1 MISKQLKN
9 LYHQQLII
17 IWQKIMEKTNLE
29 VKKVEIKKYAVAG
42 TTESSDIMI
51 VVEPSDNNE
60 VAVTLNSSVEKQ
72 YGDRIE
78 EVIIAT
84 LKNLGITSAKV
95 SAVDKGALDCTIEAR
110 TVTAIHRAAE
120 KDDYNWKEMDSWN
133 V

>member
-1 MISKQLKN
+1 
-9 LYHQQLII
+9 
-17 IWQKIMEKTNLE
+17 MEKLIG

-84 LKNLGITSAKV
+84 LKNLGIT
-95 SAVDKGALDCTIEAR
+95 IEAR

-120 KDDYNWKEMDSWN
+120 KDDYNWKEMDTWN

>member
-1 MISKQLKN
+1 
-9 LYHQQLII
+9 
-17 IWQKIMEKTNLE
+17 MEKTNLE

-60 VAVTLNSSVEKQ
+60 VAVTLKSSVEKQ

-120 KDDYNWKEMDSWN
+120 KDDYNWKEMDTWN

>member
-1 MISKQLKN
+1 MA
-9 LYHQQLII
+9 
-17 IWQKIMEKTNLE
+17 KIKLG

-51 VVEPSDNNE
+51 IVEPSESHE
-60 VAVTLNSSVEKQ
+60 VAITLDSSVEKQ

-78 EVIIAT
+78 EVIVAT
-84 LKNLGITSAKV
+84 LHNLGITSAKV

-120 KDDYNWKEMDSWN
+120 NEDYNWKEMDSWN

>member
-1 MISKQLKN
+1 
-9 LYHQQLII
+9 
-17 IWQKIMEKTNLE
+17 MEKLIG

-60 VAVTLNSSVEKQ
+60 VAVTLDSSVEKQ

-95 SAVDKGALDCTIEAR
+95 SAVDKGALDCTIEASI
-110 TVTAIHRAAE
+110 VTAIHRADE
-120 KDDYNWKEMDSWN
+120 NNDYNWKEMDTWN

>member
-1 MISKQLKN
+1 MQFNSIYIDMVYDRN
-9 LYHQQLII
+9 LTRIDHGFA
-17 IWQKIMEKTNLE
+17 
-29 VKKVEIKKYAVAG
+29 VETKLFDELDFAS
-42 TTESSDIMI
+42 ESAH
-51 VVEPSDNNE
+51 V
-60 VAVTLNSSVEKQ
+60 LNVRV
-72 YGDRIE
+72 DRIE

-120 KDDYNWKEMDSWN
+120 KDDYNWKEMDTWN

>member
-1 MISKQLKN
+1 M
-9 LYHQQLII
+9 
-17 IWQKIMEKTNLE
+17 
-29 VKKVEIKKYAVAG
+29 EIKKYAVAG

-72 YGDRIE
+72 YGE
-78 EVIIAT
+78 EIIIAT

-120 KDDYNWKEMDSWN
+120 NNDYNWKEMDTWN